1 MKNILNLD
9 KKKVDIDLFY
19 KLCRSRRIIIFA
31 MLDIANV
38 WGCMYILYIYFI
50 CIVNVYHTFRVFNL
64 MSLGYRV

>member
-38 WGCMYILYIYFI
+38 
-50 CIVNVYHTFRVFNL
+50 
-64 MSLGYRV
+64 